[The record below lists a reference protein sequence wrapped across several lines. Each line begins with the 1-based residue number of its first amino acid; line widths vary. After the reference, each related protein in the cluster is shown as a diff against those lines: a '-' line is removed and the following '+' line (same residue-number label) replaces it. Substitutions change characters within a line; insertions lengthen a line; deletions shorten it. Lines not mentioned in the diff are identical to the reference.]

1 MKKTLLIY
9 TLFSCFF
16 VYSQS
21 DFEKQNIKKK
31 YNELDSKKIFEY
43 LLQDD
48 LSRKE
53 RISDY
58 ISRSFNANKNLKFF
72 DNGVLYEAYDV
83 IGDKLV
89 YISTDNVNSAKA
101 IKVNH
106 LYSGG
111 NLGLSLSGQGMT
123 VGVWDGGWVLGT
135 HNEFVT
141 DGVSKVSHPDAGIP
155 NPVSDFHGTHVAGT
169 VAAKGVTSSA
179 KGMAPSAS
187 LLSYDWTNDGTEVI
201 YEAFNNGLLISNHSY
216 GVPVL
221 TDSGDLNVPS
231 WYMGAYNTTARQ
243 WDLIS
248 YNHPYYLAVMSAGN
262 SGNSNYSGGIAPGY
276 DKLTGNKNSKNSLI
290 VANANPSI
298 NPLTGNLTSLVIN
311 SSSSQGPTDD
321 GRIKPDVAAD
331 GTNVIS
337 TSNTGNTAYDSSTGT
352 SMASPS
358 AAGSLLLLQ
367 EHYFNL
373 NSQYMR
379 SATLKSLVSHTA
391 VDDSNSVGPDP
402 IFGFGFLDIR
412 ESAQVLTNSNLP
424 IPTTL
429 VEELTLQQDQTY
441 TIQVTVNS
449 PKKLKAT
456 IGWTDPAGSSMDDQL
471 NSPTPVLVNDLD
483 LRIIKGSEVNF
494 PWKLQLSDVS
504 APAIKGDNV
513 VDNIE
518 KIEVEN
524 ALGTYTIQVSH
535 KGSLDNA
542 EQAYSLI
549 VSGFDEIV
557 LSNSTVVKNEFF
569 VYPNPA
575 NDFLNIES
583 PNAFIS
589 KYEIY
594 DLQGRLVENALTI
607 EENSLQIDLQSYSS
621 GVYIIKLFTENETTI
636 KKFTKN

>member
-1 MKKTLLIY
+1 MKKTLLIC
-9 TLFSCFF
+9 TFFSSFLAF
-16 VYSQS
+16 SQS
-21 DFEKQNIKKK
+21 DSEKQKIKEK
-31 YNELDSKKIFEY
+31 YNELESKKVLEY
-43 LLQDD
+43 LFQDD

-53 RISDY
+53 RISNY
-58 ISRSFNANKNLKFF
+58 FSSIFNTNKLHKFS
-72 DNGVLYEAYDV
+72 DKGVLYEAYDV
-83 IGDKLV
+83 IDNKLI
-89 YISTDNVNSAKA
+89 YISTDNANSARA

-141 DGVSKVSHPDAGIP
+141 DGVSKVTFPDAGVP
-155 NPVSDFHGTHVAGT
+155 NPVSEFHGTHVAGT
-169 VAAKGVTSSA
+169 VAAKGFTPSA

-187 LLSYDWTNDGTEVI
+187 LLSYDWTNDGSEVT
-201 YEAFNNGLLISNHSY
+201 YEVFNNGLLISNHSY

-221 TDSGDLNVPS
+221 TDTGELNVPS
-231 WYMGAYNTTARQ
+231 WYMGNYNTTARQ
-243 WDLIS
+243 WDLIT
-248 YNHPYYLAVMSAGN
+248 YNHPYYLPVMSAGN
-262 SGNSNYSGGIAPGY
+262 SGLNTYTGGLAPGY

-337 TSNTGNTAYDSSTGT
+337 SSNTGNSAYDSSSGT

-358 AAGSLLLLQ
+358 AAGALLLLQ
-367 EHYFNL
+367 EHYYNL

-379 SATLKSLVSHTA
+379 AATLKSLVSHTA
-391 VDDSNSVGPDP
+391 VDDTNSVGPDP
-402 IFGFGFLDIR
+402 IFGFGFLNIR
-412 ESAQVLTNSNLP
+412 ESAQVLTNSNLA
-424 IPTTL
+424 IPTSL

-449 PKKLKAT
+449 PKKLIAT
-456 IGWTDPAGSSMDDQL
+456 IGWTDPAGSSMDNQL
-471 NSPTPVLVNDLD
+471 NSSTPVLVNDLD
-483 LRIIKGSEVNF
+483 LRIVKGSEVNF
-494 PWKLQLSDVS
+494 PWKLQLSNVS

-518 KIEVEN
+518 KVEVEN

-535 KGSLDNA
+535 KGTLTNIN
-542 EQAYSLI
+542 QAYSLI
-549 VSGFDEIV
+549 VSGFDEVV
-557 LSNSTVVKNEFF
+557 LSNSSAVKNEFF

-575 NDFLNIES
+575 NDFLNIVS
-583 PNAFIS
+583 PNAFIN

-594 DLQGRLVENALTI
+594 DIQGRLVENTATI

-621 GVYIIKLFTENETTI
+621 GVYIIKIFSENETTI